1 MRLIVIASVC
11 VLLCF
16 GMAFAQSDRG
26 TITGRVVDPAG
37 AMIPNVPIE
46 AKNLD
51 TGAVY
56 QAASSATG
64 NFTIAQLPVGNYQLS
79 ASVTGFK
86 QYIRTGITVMVA
98 QTLRIDIP
106 LEVGNITETVT
117 VSADAP
123 LLKTESGELAH
134 NVTSSRLDD
143 LPVMSIAGG
152 MRDSYSVVNL
162 IPGGMQISVP
172 GGIFGGLRVNGMPA
186 GTLAL
191 RIEGQDATQTTW
203 SAAYGMSQPS
213 VDSIEETAVQTS
225 NFAAEFGQV
234 GGGMFNMTMK
244 SGTNELHGTAFEYLR
259 NETMFNAHQPYSH
272 YRPRDRRHDW
282 GFSVGGP
289 VYLPKIYDGRDKT
302 FFYWS
307 FEQNKLSTSVS
318 DMWTIPTMAYRT
330 GDFSNPALYT
340 GKLLG
345 TDILGRPIM
354 DGAIY
359 DPLTTR
365 TEVIGGK
372 SYVVRDPFP
381 NNIIPSGYPLDP
393 VAVKLQTYLPATTN
407 NAATNNYARQYPN
420 KTKNSIYSIK
430 MDHNLSSKMK
440 LSGYWSL
447 NDQYVPFPDGFGPPI
462 TTERDLWETAHTARV
477 NLDYTISPTVL
488 LHLGGGFLH
497 FTFWDPVPGFGE
509 WDNLKEL
516 GMPGT
521 VAGVFPTMYNLMANQ
536 GGGLDDPTAQGNSM
550 GPVAQQKQW
559 QQKPTGTATLNW
571 VKGNHTFKF
580 GAEVRVESYPSLA
593 TTPSNGWFF
602 FSPAQ
607 TALPYLNQTSI
618 GGGAGNIGFPY
629 ASFLLGQVD
638 HGENGQESLFHIGK
652 HSFALFAQD
661 SWKVTRKLTIDYGLR
676 YDYQTYLKGDGRI
689 PSFGY
694 DVPNPSYGNLP
705 GAQIFEGRDVENFA
719 DNYPYSFG
727 PRVGLAYQITPKTV
741 LRGGIGISYGQTAQ
755 LEMWTLRFGSDVRY
769 GPATTYGTAFSLLK
783 DGPPG
788 GVPAWPNY
796 DAGAQPQS
804 PGAVFMTSIDRHAGY
819 PPRQLMWSVGI
830 QRELSKDMSIEASY
844 VGNRGAW
851 WNASGTL
858 TDPNRVTPAIL
869 AKHNMSV
876 GNVDDG
882 ALLVSQFE
890 TVSDAVKAAH
900 NLVAPYSG
908 FRGTVSQSI
917 RPYPHFGSIFVLWA
931 PLGNTWY
938 DSMQIK
944 FTKRYSHG
952 LDMMASYVW
961 SKETTVGTESQDS
974 AFQVNPAIYDLNDLR
989 MNKSL
994 SFSSVPHRFVLT
1006 ATYLTPTWSGANKA
1020 LSYALK
1026 DWRVGAYL
1034 VYQSGLPI
1042 MAPVALN
1049 QYNVAQTLSLCA
1061 PFSVLGGCNT
1071 SPFYSAPATFSSRVP
1086 GEPLYSQDINSN
1098 YDPNKTFILNPNAW
1112 QTPPPA
1118 SFGTGSAAYGD
1129 YRYRRA
1135 PTESLSLERIFR
1147 FREQMSLNIRAELS
1161 NVFNRTRIPMPSNS
1175 MLLPQVRN
1183 SNGDAIS
1190 GFGYASN
1197 WQNAGGQRTGQ
1208 LVMRFNF

>member
-1 MRLIVIASVC
+1 MRLFVSALVC

-16 GMAFAQSDRG
+16 GAAHAQSDRG
-26 TITGRVVDPAG
+26 TITGTVSDPAG
-37 AMIPNVPIE
+37 AMIPNAAIE
-46 AKNLD
+46 AKNLQ

-56 QAASSATG
+56 QTVSSATG
-64 NFTIAQLPVGNYQLS
+64 NYTLAQLPVGTYQLT

-86 QYIRTGITVMVA
+86 QYVRTGITVMVA
-98 QTLRIDIP
+98 QILRIDIP
-106 LEVGNITETVT
+106 MEVGSISETVT

-134 NVTSSRLDD
+134 NIPTQRLDD

-152 MRDSYSVVNL
+152 IRSAYTAVNL

-203 SAAYGMSQPS
+203 SAAYAMSQPS
-213 VDSIEETAVQTS
+213 VDAIEETAIQTS

-259 NETMFNAHQPYSH
+259 NETMFNAAQPYNH

-289 VYLPKIYDGRDKT
+289 VYLPKLYDGRDKT
-302 FFYWS
+302 FFHFS
-307 FEQNKLSTSVS
+307 FEQNKLKTSVS
-318 DMWTIPTMAYRT
+318 SMTTIPTTAYRN

-340 GKLLG
+340 GKVLG

-365 TEVIGGK
+365 QVVVDGK
-372 SYVVRDPFP
+372 TYWVRDPFP
-381 NNIIPSGYPLDP
+381 GNIIPSGYSLDP
-393 VAVKLQTYLPATTN
+393 VAVKLQSYLPQPTN
-407 NAATNNYARQYPN
+407 SSTVNNYLNNYTN
-420 KTKNSIYSIK
+420 STWNSIYSIK
-430 MDHNLSSKMK
+430 MDHNLSPRMK
-440 LSGYWSL
+440 LSGYWSM
-447 NDQYVPFPDGFGPPI
+447 NDTYVPFPDGFNPPI
-462 TTERDLWETAHTARV
+462 TTERDLWETAHTVRL
-477 NLDYTISPTVL
+477 NFDYTISPTVL
-488 LHLGGGFLH
+488 LHLGAGFLH
-497 FTFWDPVPGFGE
+497 FTFWDPVPEYGE
-509 WDNLKEL
+509 WDNAEKL
-516 GMPGT
+516 GLPGT
-521 VAGVFPTMYNLMANQ
+521 VAGVFPTIYNIYQAQ
-536 GGGLDDPTAQGNSM
+536 GGGLIDPTRQGNSM

-559 QQKPTGTATLNW
+559 QQKPTGTASLSW
-571 VKGNHTFKF
+571 VRGNHTYKF
-580 GAEVRVESYPSLA
+580 GGEFRVESYPSIA

-618 GGGAGNIGFPY
+618 GGGNIGFPY
-629 ASFLLGQVD
+629 ASFLLGQVNR
-638 HGENGQESLFHIGK
+638 GEIGQQSIFHVGK
-652 HSFALFAQD
+652 HSFAFFAQD

-694 DVPNPSYGNLP
+694 DKPNPRFANLP

-727 PRVGLAYQITPKTV
+727 PRLGIAYQLTPRTV

-755 LEMWTLRFGSDVRY
+755 LEMWSLRFGSDVRF
-769 GPATTYGTAFSLLK
+769 GPATTYGTPISLLK

-788 GVPAWPNY
+788 GVPQWPNY
-796 DAGAQPQS
+796 DAGFQPQS
-804 PGAVFMTSIDRHAGY
+804 PGAPFMTSIDRHAGY
-819 PPRQLMWSVGI
+819 PPRQLMWSVGL
-830 QRELSKDMSIEASY
+830 QREITKDMSIEASY
-844 VGNRGAW
+844 VGNRGVW

-869 AKHNMSV
+869 AKHNLAV
-876 GNVDDG
+876 GNVDDA
-882 ALLVSQFE
+882 ALLISQFE
-890 TVSDAVKAAH
+890 TVPADVKAAH
-900 NLVAPYSG
+900 NLTEPYPG
-908 FRGTVSQSI
+908 FKGTVSQSL
-917 RPYPHFGSIFVLWA
+917 RPHPHFGSIFVLWA

-938 DSMQIK
+938 DSLQVK
-944 FTKRYSHG
+944 FTKRYSRG
-952 LDMMASYVW
+952 LDMQASYVW
-961 SKETTVGTESQDS
+961 SKETTVGTESQDQ
-974 AFQVNPAIYDLNDLR
+974 AFQVVPAIYNLNDLR
-989 MNKSL
+989 SNKSL
-994 SFSSVPHRFVLT
+994 SLSSVPHRFVLT
-1006 ATYLTPTWSGANKA
+1006 ATYLTPTWSSAPHA
-1020 LSYALK
+1020 VVREVLK
-1026 DWRVGAYL
+1026 DWRFGAYL

-1042 MAPVALN
+1042 TAPIALN

-1071 SPFYSAPATFSSRVP
+1071 SAFYSAPATYSSRVP
-1086 GEPLYSQDINSN
+1086 GQPLYTQDINDTYN
-1098 YDPNKTFILNPNAW
+1098 PQKTFILNPNAW

-1118 SFGTGSAAYGD
+1118 TFGTGSAAYND

-1135 PTESLSLERIFR
+1135 PMESLSLERIFR
-1147 FREQMSLNIRAELS
+1147 IREQMSFNIRVEMS
-1161 NVFNRTRIPMPSNS
+1161 NVFNRTRIPLPYNS
-1175 MLLPQVRN
+1175 MLLPQVRDA
-1183 SNGDAIS
+1183 NGNAIS

>member
-16 GMAFAQSDRG
+16 GAAFAQSDRG
-26 TITGRVVDPAG
+26 TITGTVTDPAK

-46 AKNLD
+46 AKNLE

-64 NFTIAQLPVGNYQLS
+64 NYTIAQLPVGTYQLT
-79 ASVTGFK
+79 ASMTGFK

-123 LLKTESGELAH
+123 LLKTESGELSH
-134 NVTSSRLDD
+134 NVSSSRLDD

-152 MRDSYSVVNL
+152 MRDSYAAVNL
-162 IPGGMQISVP
+162 IPGGMQLSVP

-213 VDSIEETAVQTS
+213 VDSIEETAIQTS

-244 SGTNELHGTAFEYLR
+244 SGTNELHGTVFEYLR
-259 NETMFNAHQPYSH
+259 NETMFNAAQPYNH

-289 VYLPKIYDGRDKT
+289 VFLPKMYDGRDKT
-302 FFYWS
+302 FFFFS
-307 FEQNKLSTSVS
+307 FEQNKLNTSTSTQTTV
-318 DMWTIPTMAYRT
+318 PTMAYRN
-330 GDFSNPALYT
+330 GDFSSPALYT
-340 GKLLG
+340 GKVLG
-345 TDILGRPIM
+345 TDVLGRPIM
-354 DGAIY
+354 DGAVY
-359 DPLTTR
+359 DPKTTR
-365 TEVIGGK
+365 TQVVDGK
-372 SYVVRDPFP
+372 SYVIRDPFP
-381 NNIIPSGYPLDP
+381 GNIAPAGYQFDS
-393 VAVKLQTYLPATTN
+393 VAMKLQSYIPQPTN
-407 NAATNNYARQYPN
+407 SSSVNNYLNQYSN
-420 KTKNSIYSIK
+420 KTNNSIYSIK
-430 MDHNLSSKMK
+430 MDHNLSARMK
-440 LSGYWSL
+440 ISGYWSL
-447 NDQYVPFPDGFGPPI
+447 NDQYVPFPDGFAPPI

-497 FTFWDPVPGFGE
+497 FVFWDPTPGFGS
-509 WDNLKEL
+509 WDSEKEL
-516 GMPGT
+516 GLTGT
-521 VAGVFPTMYNLMANQ
+521 SKGVYPTMYNIYQAQ
-536 GGGLDDPTAQGNSM
+536 GGGKADAGQGNGI

-559 QQKPTGTATLNW
+559 QQKPTGNATLNW
-571 VKGNHTFKF
+571 VKGNHTYKF
-580 GAEVRVESYPSLA
+580 GAELRVESYPSLA

-607 TALPYLNQTSI
+607 TGLPYLNATNY
-618 GGGAGNIGFPY
+618 GGGNIGFPY
-629 ASFLLGQVD
+629 ASFMTGQVNN
-638 HGENGQESLFHIGK
+638 GEIGIESSFHIGK
-652 HSFALFAQD
+652 HSFAFFAQD

-676 YDYQTYLKGDGRI
+676 YDYQTYLKEGYGRI
-689 PSFGY
+689 ASFGY
-694 DVPNPSYGNLP
+694 QTPNPSYGNIP
-705 GAQIFEGRDVENFA
+705 GAKIFESPGNNFA
-719 DNYPYSFG
+719 SNYPYSFG
-727 PRVGLAYQITPKTV
+727 PRLGLAYQITPKTV

-755 LEMWTLRFGSDVRY
+755 LEMWTLRLGSDDRY
-769 GPATTYGTAFSLLK
+769 GPATQYGTPISLLQ
-783 DGPPG
+783 D
-788 GVPAWPNY
+788 GVPITPVWP
-796 DAGAQPQS
+796 DKDPGSAPQS

-819 PPRQLMWSVGI
+819 PPRQLMWSVGV
-830 QRELSKDMSIEASY
+830 QRELTKDLSVEASY

-858 TDPNRVTPAIL
+858 TDPNRVTASIL
-869 AKHNMSV
+869 AKHNLSV

-882 ALLVSQFE
+882 MLLISQFD
-890 TVSDAVKAAH
+890 TVSPEVKAAH
-900 NLVAPYSG
+900 NLVEPYAG
-908 FRGTVSQSI
+908 FKGTVSQSL

-938 DSMQIK
+938 DSMQLK
-944 FTKRYSHG
+944 LTKRFSHG
-952 LDMMASYVW
+952 LDLQAHYVW

-974 AFQVNPAIYDLNDLR
+974 AFQVNPAIYNLDDLR

-1006 ATYLTPTWSGANKA
+1006 ATYLTPAWASVNKA
-1020 LSYALK
+1020 LSYTLK
-1026 DWRVGAYL
+1026 DWRIGAYL
-1034 VYQSGLPI
+1034 IYQSGLPI

-1049 QYNVAQTLSLCA
+1049 YPNVAQTMSLCA

-1071 SPFYSAPATFSSRVP
+1071 SPYYSAPATYSSRVP
-1086 GEPLYSQDINSN
+1086 GEPLYTQDINSK
-1098 YDPNKTFILNPNAW
+1098 YDPNKVFILNPDAW
-1112 QTPPPA
+1112 ETPPAA

-1135 PTESLSLERIFR
+1135 PTESLSLERVFR
-1147 FREQMSLNIRAELS
+1147 FREQMSLNIRVEMS

-1175 MLLPQVRN
+1175 MLLPQVTDA
-1183 SNGDAIS
+1183 NGNATS
-1190 GFGYASN
+1190 GFGYATN
-1197 WQNAGGQRTGQ
+1197 WINAGGQRTGQ

>member
-1 MRLIVIASVC
+1 MRLTVIASVC

-16 GMAFAQSDRG
+16 GAAFAQSDRG
-26 TITGRVVDPAG
+26 TVTGTVTDPAG

-46 AKNLD
+46 AKNTA

-64 NFTIAQLPVGNYQLS
+64 NYTLAQLPAGVYELS
-79 ASVTGFK
+79 ASATGFK
-86 QYIRTGITVMVA
+86 KYVRTGITVMVA

-134 NVTSSRLDD
+134 NVTSSRLND

-152 MRDSYSVVNL
+152 MRDSYAAVNL
-162 IPGGMQISVP
+162 IPGGQQMQVP
-172 GGIFGGLRVNGMPA
+172 GGIFGALRVNGMPA

-203 SAAYGMSQPS
+203 SAAYSMSQPS
-213 VDSIEETAVQTS
+213 VDSIEETAIQTS

-259 NETMFNAHQPYSH
+259 NETLFNAAQPYNH
-272 YRPRDRRHDW
+272 YTPRDRRHDW

-289 VYLPKIYDGRDKT
+289 VYLPKMYDGRDKT
-302 FFYWS
+302 FFFFS
-307 FEQNKLSTSVS
+307 FEQNKLNTSVNS
-318 DMWTIPTMAYRT
+318 LTTIPTMAYRV

-340 GKLLG
+340 GTQIG

-359 DPLTTR
+359 DPATTR
-365 TEVIGGK
+365 TEIVGGK
-372 SYVVRDPFP
+372 SYIVRDPFP
-381 NNIIPSGYPLDP
+381 NNIIPAGYPLDP
-393 VAVKLQTYLPATTN
+393 VALKLQSYLPAASN
-407 NAATNNYARQYPN
+407 NSTVNNYSNQYSN
-420 KTKNSIYSIK
+420 TTKNSIYSIK
-430 MDHNLSSKMK
+430 MDHNLSARMK

-447 NDQYVPFPDGFGPPI
+447 NDQYVPFPDGFAPPL

-497 FTFWDPVPGFGE
+497 FVFWDPSPGFGT
-509 WDNLKEL
+509 WDSQKEL
-516 GMPGT
+516 GLPGT
-521 VAGVFPTMYNLMANQ
+521 GTGVYPTIYNIYQAQ
-536 GGGLDDPTAQGNSM
+536 GGGMTDPTAQGNSM

-571 VKGNHTFKF
+571 VKGNHTYKF
-580 GAEVRVESYPSLA
+580 GAELRVESYPSTA

-607 TALPYLNQTSI
+607 TALPYLNQRNV
-618 GGGAGNIGFPY
+618 GDGNIGFPY
-629 ASFLLGQVD
+629 ASFLLGQVNN
-638 HGENGQESLFHIGK
+638 GEIGMESHFHIGK

-689 PSFGY
+689 ASFGY
-694 DVPNPSYGNLP
+694 QKPNPSYGNIP
-705 GAQIFEGRDVENFA
+705 GAPIFEGQDVDNFA
-719 DNYPYSFG
+719 SNYPYSFG
-727 PRVGLAYQITPKTV
+727 PRLGLAYQITPKTV

-769 GPATTYGTAFSLLK
+769 GPATTWGAPITRLQ

-788 GVPAWPNY
+788 GVPEWPNY
-796 DAGAQPQS
+796 FAGSQPQS
-804 PGAVFMTSIDRHAGY
+804 PGALFMTSIDRHAGY

-830 QRELSKDMSIEASY
+830 QRELTKDFSVEASY

-851 WNASGTL
+851 WNATGTL

-869 AKHNMSV
+869 AKHNLSV
-876 GNVDDG
+876 GNVADG
-882 ALLVSQFE
+882 ELLISQFE
-890 TVSDAVKAAH
+890 TVSDDVKAAH
-900 NLVAPYSG
+900 NLAAPYAG
-908 FRGTVSQSI
+908 FKGTVSQSL
-917 RPYPHFGSIFVLWA
+917 RPYPQFGTINVLWA

-944 FTKRYSHG
+944 LTKRFSHG
-952 LDMMASYVW
+952 LDMQASYVW
-961 SKETTVGTESQDS
+961 SKETTVGTESQDA
-974 AFQVNPAIYDLNDLR
+974 AFQVTPAIYDLNDLR
-989 MNKSL
+989 VNKSL

-1006 ATYLTPTWSGANKA
+1006 ATYLTPAWSSVNKA
-1020 LSYALK
+1020 LSYTLK
-1026 DWRVGAYL
+1026 DWRIGAYL
-1034 VYQSGLPI
+1034 IYQSGLPI
-1042 MAPVALN
+1042 MAPMALN
-1049 QYNVAQTLSLCA
+1049 YLNPAQTMSLCA
-1061 PFSVLGGCNT
+1061 PISVLGGCNT
-1071 SPFYSAPATFSSRVP
+1071 SPFFSAPATYSERIE
-1086 GEPLYSQDINSN
+1086 GEPLFTQDINSK
-1098 YDPNKTFILNPNAW
+1098 YDPNKVFILNPNAW
-1112 QTPPPA
+1112 KTPAPA
-1118 SFGTGSAAYGD
+1118 TYGIGSGAWND

-1135 PTESLSLERIFR
+1135 PTESLSLERVFR
-1147 FREQMSLNIRAELS
+1147 FREQISLNIRVEMS
-1161 NVFNRTRIPMPSNS
+1161 NVFNRTRIPMPSNQ
-1175 MLLPQVRN
+1175 MLLPQVTDA
-1183 SNGDAIS
+1183 NGNATS
-1190 GFGYASN
+1190 GFGYSSN
-1197 WQNAGGQRTGQ
+1197 WQNTAGQRTGQ
-1208 LVMRFNF
+1208 LVLRFNF